1 MKDISISEMMDMQME
16 LWNMNKDIWNKMEP
30 TQARNM
36 MLWMIEEIGEAIA
49 IIKKKGEMEI
59 MENGEVRESFIE
71 EMVDIMMYYSAVMLR
86 LEITPEEYASIYHKK
101 QNKNKERNFKKQ
113 YDDFISGNNGDKE

>member
-1 MKDISISEMMDMQME
+1 MKDISISEMMDMQLE

-30 TQARNM
+30 AQARNM

-59 MENGEVRESFIE
+59 MENGEVRERFIE

-86 LEITPEEYASIYHKK
+86 LEITPEEYASMYHKK
-101 QNKNKERNFKKQ
+101 QSKNKERNFKKQ
-113 YDDFISGNNGDKE
+113 YDNFIK

>member
-16 LWNMNKDIWNKMEP
+16 LWNMNKGIWNKMEP
-30 TQARNM
+30 KQARNM

-49 IIKKKGEMEI
+49 IIKKKGEIEI
-59 MENGEVRESFIE
+59 MENSEVRERFIE

-86 LEITPEEYASIYHKK
+86 LEITPEEFASMYHKK

-113 YDDFISGNNGDKE
+113 YDNFINGNRGDKE

>member
-16 LWNMNKDIWNKMEP
+16 LWSMNEDIWNKMEP

-49 IIKKKGEMEI
+49 IIKKKGEIEI
-59 MENGEVRESFIE
+59 MEKSEVRERFIE

-86 LEITPEEYASIYHKK
+86 LEITPEEFASMYHKK

-113 YDDFISGNNGDKE
+113 YDNFINGNRGDKE